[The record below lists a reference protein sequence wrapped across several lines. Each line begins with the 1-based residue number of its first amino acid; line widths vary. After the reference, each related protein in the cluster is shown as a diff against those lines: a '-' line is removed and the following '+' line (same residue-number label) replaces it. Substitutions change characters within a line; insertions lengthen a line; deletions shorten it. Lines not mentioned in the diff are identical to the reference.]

1 MKRVKIEEAFEGQTT
16 ALRGGSGP
24 PSGEAV
30 VLDVR
35 GGEVVAVVPAA
46 TTDDDVI
53 GAATSLR
60 AALRLDNE
68 RVLMFEIHE
77 GSSTAH
83 FRDEAAHLHITLQP
97 AGAPGRGGA
106 VDTAGLGTVDQI
118 MTRDVKVASPDELVE
133 DIAKRL
139 AFHNVT
145 GLPVEDWDGR
155 VIGVVSELDVIGRIN
170 ETIRDVMSADVVS
183 VAPDTPVDRA
193 ASLMADRGIK
203 RLPVLA
209 DGKLVGILSRADIV
223 RALAQRS
230 PD

>member
-1 MKRVKIEEAFEGQTT
+1 VKRVKIEEAFEGRSASPT
-16 ALRGGSGP
+16 GGAGQP
-24 PSGEAV
+24 TGEAV

-46 TTDDDVI
+46 TADDDVI
-53 GAATSLR
+53 AAATSLR

-77 GSSTAH
+77 GSSSAH
-83 FRDEAAHLHITLQP
+83 FSDEAARLHVTLQA
-97 AGAPGRGGA
+97 AGAPGTGGA

-133 DIAKRL
+133 DVAKRL

-170 ETIRDVMSADVVS
+170 ETIRDVMTADVVS

-193 ASLMADRGIK
+193 ATLMAERGIK

-209 DGKLVGILSRADIV
+209 GGKLVGILSRADIV

-230 PD
+230 PG